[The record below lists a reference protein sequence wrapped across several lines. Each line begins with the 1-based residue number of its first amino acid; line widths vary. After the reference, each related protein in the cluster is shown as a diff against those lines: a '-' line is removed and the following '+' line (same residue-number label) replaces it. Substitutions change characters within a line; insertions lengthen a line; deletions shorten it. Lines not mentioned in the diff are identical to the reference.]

1 MSVPPLAMP
10 LGRYLRRRGIPP
22 LPLTVV
28 WLHGLAAALD
38 AGASAPNGPGDLLVV
53 PTPGRWELRLP
64 AVPAPGEADPAAAFV
79 ATARALLSGRIAGP
93 GSLESRLPP
102 SELRPGLPPA
112 VDGALREP
120 RVSCR
125 ARAARLGL
133 LLSHV
138 ACPNDIR
145 E

>member
-1 MSVPPLAMP
+1 MSVPPLTMP

-38 AGASAPNGPGDLLVV
+38 AGASAPANPADLLVA
-53 PTPGRWELRLP
+53 PTAGRWELRP
-64 AVPAPGEADPAAAFV
+64 PPTSMAGPVDPNAAFT
-79 ATARALLSGRIAGP
+79 ATVRALLSGRPAGP

-102 SELRPGLPPA
+102 SELRPGLPAAIDA
-112 VDGALREP
+112 VLHEP
-120 RVSCR
+120 GLSCR
-125 ARAARLGL
+125 GRAARLAQ

-138 ACPNDIR
+138 ACPVDIK

>member
-1 MSVPPLAMP
+1 MSVPPLTMP

-38 AGASAPNGPGDLLVV
+38 AGASAPANPADLVV
-53 PTPGRWELRLP
+53 APAAGRWELRP
-64 AVPAPGEADPAAAFV
+64 PPTSMAGPADPTVAFTAA
-79 ATARALLSGRIAGP
+79 ARALLLGRIAGP

-102 SELRPGLPPA
+102 SELRPGLPAPIDA
-112 VDGALREP
+112 VLHEP
-120 RVSCR
+120 GLSCR
-125 ARAARLGL
+125 ARAARLAR

-138 ACPNDIR
+138 ACADNIM